1 MHAYAYGRLAAALE
15 SAATHA
21 DPAVRTRAGGKVAR
35 WRAVLDGMAGGE
47 LTVGSR
53 TPVADTP
60 AWVTLEVLHGGFA
73 TGAYL
78 ADQPL
83 TAAERAWLPPDQPG
97 STDRERLNLWFL
109 GDAGQAE
116 LLAALAADRY
126 RVELPEHAALAVV
139 AVLLDRGRPEAALD
153 LVTTLRPLLHR
164 LRFTPTLLPRPEPAS
179 STVHLEPAGTV
190 ADTLRAVRNR
200 PQLAAMRATL
210 GVWNPLHDQLV
221 ALWAE
226 TVDGPPPRLVGGEVV
241 GGWPARRYPDGWA
254 DRRQAWLDAV
264 AAAGPVTGR
273 HAHPRGNF
281 ARLRRALEAETLT
294 GRDVGWVRRALANT
308 LTRAGGVD
316 RTALRAEQAA
326 VAAAPTH
333 ADLAH
338 LVAARLDRYPRDE
351 GVPALEEVVAP
362 LPVAALAAA
371 AGTEAPETAA
381 GPAVAIPDGVV
392 RTARRALEAPVAE
405 LVRLRVI
412 PSGEVLARV
421 LPQLTARHAAAGIAD
436 PLAAGLYA
444 RTYASFRRRRSLL
457 LLDLQSQV
465 TLEELPWAAALEGF
479 RVRLPGDAAAARDA
493 LRETVL
499 LALTGFPATV
509 LPNPLV
515 TEIGALARR
524 AGLRLPLVEDVAAD
538 IFTGTFTP
546 TWRAAAEVA
555 SRTLAGSP
563 YARYYDLPESWAA
576 PPVPVPRRRPF
587 WPRRTPPTR
596 PTAADFA
603 ARCRDRAAAE
613 AGGRCRTHRGSAAGN
628 GTVLEQAAILTT
640 ANLAVLTDALD
651 LGPQLGDLAERTLG
665 WAARQVERLPV
676 DRHGRLLAVK
686 NAAYGWRQGIFF
698 LGFADPVEQAGI
710 VDRLAEA
717 TAGGPAAPAVAGLR
731 QVLRGDRFGPDGSTP
746 AGGRRLLGWTT
757 GRHWLLLG

>member
-1 MHAYAYGRLAAALE
+1 MVAA
-15 SAATHA
+15 
-21 DPAVRTRAGGKVAR
+21 
-35 WRAVLDGMAGGE
+35 
-47 LTVGSR
+47 
-53 TPVADTP
+53 
-60 AWVTLEVLHGGFA
+60 
-73 TGAYL
+73 
-78 ADQPL
+78 
-83 TAAERAWLPPDQPG
+83 
-97 STDRERLNLWFL
+97 
-109 GDAGQAE
+109 
-116 LLAALAADRY
+116 
-126 RVELPEHAALAVV
+126 
-139 AVLLDRGRPEAALD
+139 LLDRGRPEAALD
-153 LVTTLRPLLHR
+153 LVATLRPLLHR
-164 LRFTPTLLPRPEPAS
+164 LRFTPTLLPRPEPTS

-190 ADTLRAVRNR
+190 ADTLRAVRTR

-210 GVWNPLHDQLV
+210 GVWNPLQDQLV

-226 TVDGPPPRLVGGEVV
+226 TVDGPPPRLVGGVVV

-254 DRRQAWLDAV
+254 ERRRAWLDAV

-281 ARLRRALEAETLT
+281 ARLRRALEAGTLT

-316 RTALRAEQAA
+316 RTALRAAQAA

-338 LVAARLDRYPRDE
+338 LVAARLDRYPRDD
-351 GVPALEEVVAP
+351 GVPALDEVVAP
-362 LPVAALAAA
+362 VPVAGA
-371 AGTEAPETAA
+371 
-381 GPAVAIPDGVV
+381 AVAIPDGVV
-392 RTARRALEAPVAE
+392 GTARRALEAPVAE

-444 RTYASFRRRRSLL
+444 RTYAAFRRRRSLL

-465 TLEELPWAAALEGF
+465 AFEELPWAAALEGF

-499 LALTGFPATV
+499 LALTSFPATV

-538 IFTGTFTP
+538 IFMGTFTP
-546 TWRAAAEVA
+546 KWRAAAEVA
-555 SRTLAGSP
+555 GRTLAGSP
-563 YARYYDLPESWAA
+563 YARYYDLPGSWAA
-576 PPVPVPRRRPF
+576 PPPVPRRRPF
-587 WPRRTPPTR
+587 WARRTPPPR
-596 PTAADFA
+596 PTAEDFA

-613 AGGRCRTHRGSAAGN
+613 AGDGTGSRVAGN

-651 LGPQLGDLAERTLG
+651 LGPQLGELAERTLG
-665 WAARQVERLPV
+665 WAARQLERLPV

-698 LGFADPVEQAGI
+698 LGFADPAEQAGI

-717 TAGGPAAPAVAGLR
+717 TAGGRAAPAVAGLR

-757 GRHWLLLG
+757 GRHWLLPG